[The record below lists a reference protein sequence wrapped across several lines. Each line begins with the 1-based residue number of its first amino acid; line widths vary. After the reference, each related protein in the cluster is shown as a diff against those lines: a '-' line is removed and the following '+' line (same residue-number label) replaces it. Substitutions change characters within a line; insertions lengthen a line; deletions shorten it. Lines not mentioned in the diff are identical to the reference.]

1 MEWCMTFVGAYIL
14 CLIGFATAR
23 LNPEASII
31 FYAIVL
37 ATTYLIIGVLLH
49 FMGKV
54 FK

>member
-1 MEWCMTFVGAYIL
+1 MEWDVTYVGAYIL
-14 CLIGFATAR
+14 CLIGFTTAR

-37 ATTYLIIGVLLH
+37 AIAYLIIGVLLH
-49 FMGKV
+49 FMRKV